1 MDNIRDKYA
10 ALEENLDEFLFE
22 FVRPYAE
29 RQLAPLYERFTESQE
44 FSELKREAQTEEIF
58 SWVLSARP
66 VAS

>member
-1 MDNIRDKYA
+1 M
-10 ALEENLDEFLFE
+10 
-22 FVRPYAE
+22 RPYAE
-29 RQLAPLYERFTESQE
+29 RLLAPLYERFTESQE